1 MDHSSREA
9 WEQLC
14 FKLTFFMNFI
24 PVWVELPSNC
34 TYFASDKTHQLSGFF
49 DLLQVWT
56 SWQMTQSFLV
66 IKKYS
71 LIQYFIPKVKAVHLP
86 VLHKQNP
93 LMLARWQYIVTEVF
107 SSRKNSACLFCAK
120 CGLSKVSEGVSL
132 QRNFTV
138 VARIAIHLVSA
149 QA

>member
-1 MDHSSREA
+1 MFSFSLYHSSREVA

-14 FKLTFFMNFI
+14 FKLTFLMNFI

-93 LMLARWQYIVTEVF
+93 LMLARWQYIVTHLGTTVHVYF
-107 SSRKNSACLFCAK
+107 VPNVDSVKCLKGCPYK
-120 CGLSKVSEGVSL
+120 EIPL
-132 QRNFTV
+132 
-138 VARIAIHLVSA
+138 
-149 QA
+149 